1 MIQGYGHVFSNN
13 PLDRGE
19 KERRDP
25 DNIASKIYSP
35 TSKFLLFKNSD
46 FLIKNTPS
54 PQIVWLTIDEIKKLT
69 TDIDPIFLGIL
80 NGSYHYALSIS
91 NHDAP
96 ESWDNDLSFIN
107 IRDAGNLLELE
118 EAAISAYARMQM
130 NWHERHVFC
139 SVCGSPT
146 IMKRAG
152 QVRKCTQ
159 CTVEHFPRTD
169 PVIIVIVHDGE
180 RCLLGQS
187 RGRLQDTNTYSALAG
202 FVDQGESIEE
212 AVAREVMEEAGI
224 SVKNVKY
231 HSSQPWPLP
240 YSLMIG
246 CHAEA
251 ASTNINMDPEEMT
264 AVKWFTRK
272 EVLKSLENN
281 SDILK
286 VPMKIAIA
294 HHLLKDWAYKSI

>member
-1 MIQGYGHVFSNN
+1 MPQGYGHVFSNN

-19 KERRDP
+19 KERRNP
-25 DNIASKIYSP
+25 ENIASEIDNP
-35 TSKFLLFKNSD
+35 TSKFLIFKNTD
-46 FLIKNTPS
+46 FLIKSTPN
-54 PQIVWLTIDEIKKLT
+54 PQIVWLKIDEVKKLT
-69 TDIDPIFLGIL
+69 SDIDPIFLGIL
-80 NGSYHYALSIS
+80 DGSYHYALSIV
-91 NHDAP
+91 NHDLLL
-96 ESWDNDLSFIN
+96 SWDKDLSFIN
-107 IRDAGNLLELE
+107 IRDAGALLELE
-118 EAAISAYARMQM
+118 ESAISAYARMQM
-130 NWHERHVFC
+130 NWHERHAFC

-152 QVRKCTQ
+152 QVRKCSK
-159 CTVEHFPRTD
+159 CTIEHFPRTD

-180 RCLLGQS
+180 KCLLGQS

-224 SVKNVKY
+224 SVQNVKY
-231 HSSQPWPLP
+231 HSSQPWPLT
-240 YSLMIG
+240 YSLMMG

-264 AVKWFTRK
+264 AVKWFTRE
-272 EVLKSLENN
+272 EVLKSLEGN
-281 SDILK
+281 SEILK

-294 HHLLKDWAYKSI
+294 HHLLKDWAYQNI